1 MAELAS
7 TTGDSIVRILHVDDD
22 ISTLEISKEIL
33 ESENNFKVTTATSV
47 DQALRIMEK
56 NVFDVIVSDY
66 EMPQKTG
73 LDFLE
78 NLRAVGITTP
88 FILFTGKGRE
98 EVAVKALNLGADG
111 YINKHGNPETVY
123 GELSHHIRQLAIKY
137 HLEHRLKEQTERLEK
152 VSSQMPGML
161 YQFKMQPDGSWFI
174 PFSTD
179 GIRDIFGC
187 SPQDV
192 QNDISKIL
200 KVIYPHDYD
209 HFIKTIK
216 DSADNF
222 TPWYCEYRVQVP
234 GKPLRWMLGKSVPEK
249 QADGSV
255 LWSGYNVD
263 ITEQKNAETAI
274 AQNELRYRTLF
285 ENFFD
290 GVMLTVPDGTI
301 LDANPAMCRML
312 GMSKEEIIKVGRDG
326 VIVRDEKL
334 VSALK
339 EREQK
344 GTVKAEITFKR
355 KDGTTFLSETSSTV
369 FFDADHKPRT
379 SMLVRDITERKM
391 AQESLEHR
399 LMFEEIMAKI
409 STYFVAKIPF
419 DESINY
425 ALGEIG
431 KIIKATSA
439 FVFIFNEDR
448 ELISNTHEWCAEG
461 VSAQKQN
468 LQNIPIS
475 NFSWWLKK
483 LDKGEPITI
492 TDISLMPP
500 EAKTE
505 KEILK
510 NYQTNAILLLPLTI
524 KGQLEGVVGFDNIE
538 ASSRWYSADLKLLE
552 TFAQLIGKAFEVKKT
567 ETALN
572 ANELMFQSM
581 ANSVFDAIFIFD
593 KEDSIAYWNPAAEK
607 IFGYTKEEAIGKKV
621 SSLLIPNRFIKDHQ
635 VFSKKIFNGFADS
648 GRIWSFQSLR
658 KDGSEFTIEISFA
671 PLHLGDKSFIT
682 AVARDMTDR
691 KTIQAAL
698 ADSEYR
704 FREFADSLPEV
715 VFEVDLHGKLTYV
728 NRRAIELTGYTIEE
742 VSNNFAF
749 INLIVPEERAEALA
763 NIKLL
768 MSGEK
773 IASTEYHLKK
783 KDGKVFPARIWASPH
798 IVNREVI
805 GITGIVAD
813 ITDNK
818 NAEKALEENR
828 HKLEILNEKLHV
840 VGSLTRHDVRNKLM
854 TIRGK
859 SFLLKKKLTIDKE
872 SANLLNSIDCVIDS
886 ANDLLEFSSL
896 YEKIGSEELRQIN
909 VEESF
914 NQAVAL
920 HSGIKRVKIINK
932 CRGLK
937 VIADALLTQVFYNFI
952 DNSLIHGGQVT
963 TIQLYYEKQGKAVK
977 LIYEDD
983 GVGVP
988 DDNKPLLFVNGFTT
1002 GSGMGLGLKLIKRLV
1017 EVYGW
1022 TIVEEG
1028 KPGFG
1033 VKFVITVPG

>member
-510 NYQTNAILLLPLTI
+510 NTQAFLGHLLHQRPEAKTEKEILKNYQTNAILLLPLTI

-872 SANLLNSIDCVIDS
+872 SATLLNSIDCVIDS
-886 ANDLLEFSSL
+886 ANDLLEFISL
-896 YEKIGSEELRQIN
+896 YEKIWSE
-909 VEESF
+909 
-914 NQAVAL
+914 
-920 HSGIKRVKIINK
+920 
-932 CRGLK
+932 
-937 VIADALLTQVFYNFI
+937 
-952 DNSLIHGGQVT
+952 
-963 TIQLYYEKQGKAVK
+963 
-977 LIYEDD
+977 
-983 GVGVP
+983 
-988 DDNKPLLFVNGFTT
+988 
-1002 GSGMGLGLKLIKRLV
+1002 
-1017 EVYGW
+1017 
-1022 TIVEEG
+1022 
-1028 KPGFG
+1028 
-1033 VKFVITVPG
+1033 